1 MSATSHGQL
10 KKHPAIIEPFTIPF
24 DTEVQCIMHS
34 KVICILLCKRELRNT
49 TLD

>member
-24 DTEVQCIMHS
+24 DTEVQCICIAKLYAFYFAS
-34 KVICILLCKRELRNT
+34 ASLEILL
-49 TLD
+49 